1 MIDRVL
7 SDFPQPFVILAGD
20 GLRAVHRANHLDDSW
35 WTPIAAAGAEY
46 GQRGTQDQVLDP
58 DCANAISYW
67 ADGSEIGRSGQGF
80 ASMSC

>member
-1 MIDRVL
+1 MVDRVL
-7 SDFPQPFVILAGD
+7 SDFPQPLVVLAGD

-58 DCANAISYW
+58 DCAHAIASL
-67 ADGSEIGRSGQGF
+67 GRFSEIGRSGQGF